1 MGSDAK
7 VADSKEDGVANVDD
21 TEVGG
26 GEGTEE
32 EDQDEAAKVSLYFPT
47 YYQPSF
53 SLNLSLFSFFF
64 LFFFSSSFL
73 CPPSSI

>member
-7 VADSKEDGVANVDD
+7 VADAKEDGVANVDD

-64 LFFFSSSFL
+64 PFFSSPFL
-73 CPPSSI
+73 CPPSSV

>member
-7 VADSKEDGVANVDD
+7 VADAKEDDVANFGD

-32 EDQDEAAKVSLYFPT
+32 EDQDEASKVSLYFPT

-64 LFFFSSSFL
+64 LFFSSSFL
-73 CPPSSI
+73 CPPSSV